1 MLNKKNGLRGI
12 GIILVLVFLEMISV
26 TLTSSA
32 LVLFALDLDATIV
45 DINLIRVV
53 TIVIPL
59 LLQLPMGVVSD
70 RLGRRPLILMNQFTS
85 LLSVAVRSLSQNPM
99 HLIASSLIRGV
110 GGGLF
115 FPQLLSLIGDLTGA
129 GERSTVI
136 NRFYLVSS
144 LGMMIGPGVASLL
157 LTRVSLRAL
166 FVIETGVRLF
176 MAVVVIVWLRKVP
189 EAQSVREPQ
198 EGYGENVRRLL
209 GRRNMLTVVEM
220 AGCFTFFRAVV
231 ATYTP
236 IYARNVV
243 GLSDS
248 AIVLF
253 GTFNGAAV
261 FLSRTS
267 LDRFIGRIGHKRLLL
282 SMLVV
287 CCIIGFT
294 TPLAHGFA
302 PLAVEMVLM
311 GLTIGVLEPLG
322 SIIVAHTTSR
332 HERGFGNSLNHFM
345 KSLGSISTVVLVSV
359 AAGSSLALVFPLGAL
374 LPLISLGASQLLMEP
389 LADIESEE

>member
-1 MLNKKNGLRGI
+1 MLKKKNGRRGI
-12 GIILVLVFLEMISV
+12 GVILIIVFLQMISV
-26 TLTSSA
+26 SLTSSA
-32 LVLFALDLDATIV
+32 LVLFALDLEATII

-59 LLQLPMGVVSD
+59 LLQLPMGIASD
-70 RLGRRPLILMNQFTS
+70 RLGRRPLILVNQITS
-85 LLSVAVRSLSQNPM
+85 LLSVVVKSLSQNPM
-99 HLIASSLIRGV
+99 HLIVSSVIQGL

-115 FPQLLSLIGDLTGA
+115 FPQLLSLIGDLTGV

-136 NRFYLVSS
+136 NRFYLFSS
-144 LGMMIGPGVASLL
+144 LGMMIGPGVASIL
-157 LTRVSLRAL
+157 LTRLSLRAL
-166 FVIETGVRLF
+166 FVIETGARLF
-176 MAVVVIVWLRKVP
+176 MAAVVIVWLRRVP
-189 EAQSVREPQ
+189 DTQSAREPQ
-198 EGYGENVRRLL
+198 EGYGENVRKLL

-231 ATYTP
+231 STYTP
-236 IYARNVV
+236 IYARNIV

-261 FLSRTS
+261 FLSRTF
-267 LDRFIGRIGHKRLLL
+267 LNRFIGRVGHKKLLI

-287 CCIIGFT
+287 CCLIGFT
-294 TPLAHGFA
+294 MHLSHGFA

-359 AAGSSLALVFPLGAL
+359 AAGPSLALVFPLGAL
-374 LPLISLGASQLLMEP
+374 LPLFSLGASQILMEP
-389 LADIESEE
+389 LTDIERED

>member
-1 MLNKKNGLRGI
+1 
-12 GIILVLVFLEMISV
+12 LVFLEMVSV

-53 TIVIPL
+53 TVVIPL

-70 RLGRRPLILMNQFTS
+70 RLGRRPLILVSQFTS

-136 NRFYLVSS
+136 NRFYLISS

-157 LTRVSLRAL
+157 LTRVTLRAL

-176 MAVVVIVWLRKVP
+176 MAVVAIVWLRRVP

-198 EGYGENVRRLL
+198 ESYGENVRRLL
-209 GRRNMLTVVEM
+209 GRRNMLTVVAM
-220 AGCFTFFRAVV
+220 AGGFTFFRAVV

-287 CCIIGFT
+287 SCIIGFT

-302 PLAVEMVLM
+302 PLALEMVLM
-311 GLTIGVLEPLG
+311 GVTIGVLEPLG

-332 HERGFGNSLNHFM
+332 HERGFGNALNSFM

-359 AAGSSLALVFPLGAL
+359 ATGPSMVSVFPLGAL
-374 LPLISLGASQLLMEP
+374 LPLVALGASQLLMEP
-389 LADIESEE
+389 LADVESEE

>member
-1 MLNKKNGLRGI
+1 
-12 GIILVLVFLEMISV
+12 MISV

-70 RLGRRPLILMNQFTS
+70 RLGRRPLILVNQFTS
-85 LLSVAVRSLSQNPM
+85 LLSVVVRSLSQNPM

-110 GGGLF
+110 GGGIF

-157 LTRVSLRAL
+157 LTRVSLRTL

-176 MAVVVIVWLRKVP
+176 MAAVVIVWLRRVP
-189 EAQSVREPQ
+189 EAQSIREPQ

-209 GRRNMLTVVEM
+209 GRRNMLTVIEM
-220 AGCFTFFRAVV
+220 AGCFSFFRAVV

-267 LDRFIGRIGHKRLLL
+267 LDRFIRKIGHKRLLL

-294 TPLAHGFA
+294 MPFAHGFA

-311 GLTIGVLEPLG
+311 GVTIGVLEPLG

-332 HERGFGNSLNHFM
+332 HERGFGNALNSFM
-345 KSLGSISTVVLVSV
+345 KSLGSISTIVLVSV
-359 AAGSSLALVFPLGAL
+359 AAGPSMVSVFPLGAL

-389 LADIESEE
+389 LADVESEE

>member
-1 MLNKKNGLRGI
+1 
-12 GIILVLVFLEMISV
+12 LVFLEMISV

-70 RLGRRPLILMNQFTS
+70 RLGRRPLILVSQFTS
-85 LLSVAVRSLSQNPM
+85 LLSVVVRSLSQNPM

-157 LTRVSLRAL
+157 LTRVPLRAL

-176 MAVVVIVWLRKVP
+176 MVAVAIVGLRRVP
-189 EAQSVREPQ
+189 ESQSVREP
-198 EGYGENVRRLL
+198 EESYGENVRRLL
-209 GRRNMLTVVEM
+209 GRRNMLTVVAM
-220 AGCFTFFRAVV
+220 AGGFTFFRAVV

-261 FLSRTS
+261 FFSRTS
-267 LDRFIGRIGHKRLLL
+267 LDKFIGRIGHKRLLL

-287 CCIIGFT
+287 SCIIGFT
-294 TPLAHGFA
+294 TPFAHGFA
-302 PLAVEMVLM
+302 LLAVEMVLM
-311 GLTIGVLEPLG
+311 GVTIGVLEPLG

-332 HERGFGNSLNHFM
+332 HERGFGNALNSFM
-345 KSLGSISTVVLVSV
+345 KSLGSISTIVLVSV
-359 AAGSSLALVFPLGAL
+359 AAGPSMVSVFPLGAL

-389 LADIESEE
+389 LAEIESEE